1 MISHKDKCIFIHQRK
16 CAGISIMDAF
26 GMSPDNPDRHFM
38 NDGVLSRE
46 YHDRPD
52 YFTFSIVRNPWD
64 RFISGWLY
72 CEGTRNRTMRDVLFY
87 LPKFEHDYVHITR
100 LQRDILFNHTG
111 YLMLDKLMRF
121 ETIQEDFDEVCDRI
135 GKERVELKKLNRNP
149 VLRSQDPVERY
160 REYFNDP
167 IDRDLFEKH
176 FYQDI
181 DTFGYRF

>member
-1 MISHKDKCIFIHQRK
+1 MISYEYKCIFIHQRK

-26 GMSPDNPDRHFM
+26 GMSHNNPDRHFM

-46 YHDRPD
+46 YHDRPNF
-52 YFTFSIVRNPWD
+52 FTFSVVRNPWD
-64 RFISGWLY
+64 RFISGWQY
-72 CEGTRNRTMRDVLFY
+72 CDGTRDRSLRDVLQY
-87 LPKFEHDYVHITR
+87 LPQFEHDYVHITR

-121 ETIQEDFDEVCDRI
+121 ENLQEDFDEVCDRI
-135 GKERVELKKLNRNP
+135 GKARMTLPRLNQGKR
-149 VLRSQDPVERY
+149 RSYQ
-160 REYFNDP
+160 EYFNDP

-181 DTFGYRF
+181 DTFDYRF